1 MLKCGNTSLGIFS
14 LLSIC
19 PSGGVEFLQMMKTPD
34 TNCSNLLIT
43 SKEGLILLQGQDLE
57 PRWTLEMQNIS
68 RLRTGNIFLS
78 YIFLFYFLPFTFKHM
93 FSLESNQVQ
102 KKTKSTGKSKNWGHV
117 DTLLRKQGGPRKQRA
132 EGMKSFELCA
142 HLWRAWF
149 RYPALMSWLLWHW
162 SSGDYR
168 WGLQPICCPQ
178 LPLASSVERSRCI
191 SVLASKSL

>member
-1 MLKCGNTSLGIFS
+1 MNCYVDKQVMLRCGNTSLGIFS

-102 KKTKSTGKSKNWGHV
+102 KKQSPQGNLRTG
-117 DTLLRKQGGPRKQRA
+117 
-132 EGMKSFELCA
+132 GMWIHC
-142 HLWRAWF
+142 
-149 RYPALMSWLLWHW
+149 
-162 SSGDYR
+162 
-168 WGLQPICCPQ
+168 
-178 LPLASSVERSRCI
+178 
-191 SVLASKSL
+191 